1 MLAQFIYNLNP
12 VMLALLVLAGTLSAS
27 LLCVLFCRYFIK
39 IAYSEDAEFKI
50 ETYSD
55 AFGIAFAI
63 LLGLIIVSAWT
74 SYDQTDDYVRSE
86 VNYLNDLYRL
96 SNYFND
102 SEKAELQQNL
112 KKYVSHVIEEEW
124 PLLPQGKYSKLA
136 DTILFHNFDIL
147 YRHGITDKLD
157 EFVHSEVNKIA
168 THLTEKRRSRIL
180 NAHSSLTPIMWIIL
194 ISCNLIAFFI
204 LALAAQGPITFH
216 GLLQSLYALGI
227 GLMLLLVIIL
237 DRPFYY
243 GVYYG
248 GGISS
253 EHFESLLHDWNE
265 KEDKKALQS
274 GVDRHPEAL

>member
-1 MLAQFIYNLNP
+1 
-12 VMLALLVLAGTLSAS
+12 MLALLVLAVTLSAS
-27 LLCVLFCRYFIK
+27 LFCVLFCRYFIR
-39 IAYSEDAEFKI
+39 ITYSEDAEFKI

-74 SYDQTDDYVRSE
+74 SYDQTDDFVRSE
-86 VNYLNDLYRL
+86 ANYLNDLYRL
-96 SNYFND
+96 SDYFND
-102 SEKAELQQNL
+102 SEKAELKQNL
-112 KKYVSHVIEEEW
+112 KKYVTYVIEDEW
-124 PLLPQGKYSKLA
+124 PLLPQGRYSKLA
-136 DTILFHNFDIL
+136 DTYLFHNFDIL

-216 GLLQSLYALGI
+216 ILLQSLYALGI
-227 GLMLLLVIIL
+227 GLMLFLVIIL

-265 KEDKKALQS
+265 KENKNASPSNIDL
-274 GVDRHPEAL
+274 HPEAL